1 MTNAVAAQL
10 SAEKIRQLLAAVRLE
25 PGEDAA
31 KNVELPRYDWRRP
44 HYFSQSQ
51 LNELK
56 CFTENV
62 SAAAATKF
70 TRLYRSDY
78 DVTTD
83 SISEHFADEFLC
95 RSSNGEQPDYYLLF
109 GPGPLRQES
118 GASRPQADRH
128 WPSPAGQAGRGGAG
142 PAPSPQAKANASAEP
157 QPWGCVGIPHQTAL
171 AWATQSLGEAKP
183 DEASARSLSQLEKS
197 LLLDIASLFVEA
209 LCESYDGYDFHAI
222 GDIVTGQFPLDLES
236 TKELCKVTF
245 NAKQAG
251 SQAAAKA
258 YLLMPCDKLLPVT
271 KTITKTTH
279 QFSAEDV
286 SKAIIGH
293 LHRMRVSLTTQLGSG
308 TLTFAELMSLSV
320 NDILMLDAPVS
331 EPVKL
336 FVQGLELFKGQLAKS
351 AGKYAVVIIEP
362 AAAAARATAGV
373 AGATLANAR

>member
-1 MTNAVAAQL
+1 MTNAVASQL
-10 SAEKIRQLLAAVRLE
+10 SAEKIRQLLAAVRVE

-31 KNVELPRYDWRRP
+31 KNAELPRYDWHRP

-62 SAAAATKF
+62 SAATAAKF

-78 DVTTD
+78 AVTTEP
-83 SISEHFADEFLC
+83 ISEHFADEFLR

-118 GASRPQADRH
+118 H
-128 WPSPAGQAGRGGAG
+128 VGRGAAAT
-142 PAPSPQAKANASAEP
+142 APSPHAKANASAEL

-183 DEASARSLSQLEKS
+183 DEASARGLSQLEKS
-197 LLLDIASLFVEA
+197 LLLDIASLFIEA

-222 GDIVTGQFPLDLES
+222 GDIVTGQLPLDLES

-245 NAKQAG
+245 NTKQAG
-251 SQAAAKA
+251 SQAAAQA
-258 YLLMPCDKLLPVT
+258 YLLMPCDKLLPVA
-271 KTITKTTH
+271 KITAKTTVNL
-279 QFSAEDV
+279 SAEDV

-336 FVQGLELFKGQLAKS
+336 VVQGIELCKGRLAKS
-351 AGKYAVVIIEP
+351 AGKYAVVIAEP
-362 AAAAARATAGV
+362 AATV

>member
-10 SAEKIRQLLAAVRLE
+10 SAEKIRQLLAAVRVE

-31 KNVELPRYDWRRP
+31 KNAELPRYDWHRP

-62 SAAAATKF
+62 SAATAAKF

-78 DVTTD
+78 AVTTEP
-83 SISEHFADEFLC
+83 ISEHFADEFLR

-118 GASRPQADRH
+118 H
-128 WPSPAGQAGRGGAG
+128 VGRGAAAT
-142 PAPSPQAKANASAEP
+142 APSPHAKANASAEL

-183 DEASARSLSQLEKS
+183 DEASARGLSQLEKS
-197 LLLDIASLFVEA
+197 LLLDIASLFIEA

-222 GDIVTGQFPLDLES
+222 GDIVTGQLPLDLES

-245 NAKQAG
+245 NTKQAG
-251 SQAAAKA
+251 SQAAAQA
-258 YLLMPCDKLLPVT
+258 YLLMPCDKLLPVA
-271 KTITKTTH
+271 KITAKTTVNL
-279 QFSAEDV
+279 SAEDV

-336 FVQGLELFKGQLAKS
+336 VVQGIELCKGRLAKS
-351 AGKYAVVIIEP
+351 AGKYAVVIAEP
-362 AAAAARATAGV
+362 AATV

>member
-1 MTNAVAAQL
+1 MTNAVAAQF
-10 SAEKIRQLLAAVRLE
+10 SAEKMRQLLAAVRAE

-31 KNVELPRYDWRRP
+31 KNAEVSLYDWRRP

-56 CFTENV
+56 YFTENV
-62 SAAAATKF
+62 SAAAAAKF

-78 DVTTD
+78 DVTTE
-83 SISEHFADEFLC
+83 SVSEHFADEFL
-95 RSSNGEQPDYYLLF
+95 RHSSNGEQPDYYLLF
-109 GPGPLRQES
+109 GP
-118 GASRPQADRH
+118 RP
-128 WPSPAGQAGRGGAG
+128 RGGAG
-142 PAPSPQAKANASAEP
+142 PAPATQAKANGSAEL

-222 GDIVTGQFPLDLES
+222 GDIVTGQLPLDLES
-236 TKELCKVTF
+236 TKDLCKVTF

-251 SQAAAKA
+251 SQAPAQA
-258 YLLMPCDKLLPVT
+258 YLLMPCDKLLPVA
-271 KTITKTTH
+271 KTPAKTTENL
-279 QFSAEDV
+279 SAEDV

-308 TLTFAELMSLSV
+308 TLTFAELMSLGI

-336 FVQGLELFKGQLAKS
+336 IVQGIELFKGRLAKS
-351 AGKYAVVIIEP
+351 AGKYAVVIAEP
-362 AAAAARATAGV
+362 PATV
-373 AGATLANAR
+373 AGATFANAR

>member
-1 MTNAVAAQL
+1 MTNAVASQL
-10 SAEKIRQLLAAVRLE
+10 SAEKIRQLLAAVRVE

-31 KNVELPRYDWRRP
+31 KNAELPRYDWHRP

-62 SAAAATKF
+62 SAATAAKF

-78 DVTTD
+78 AVTTEP
-83 SISEHFADEFLC
+83 ISEHFADEFLR

-109 GPGPLRQES
+109 GPRPIRQES
-118 GASRPQADRH
+118 H
-128 WPSPAGQAGRGGAG
+128 VGRGAAAT
-142 PAPSPQAKANASAEP
+142 APSPHAKANASAEL

-183 DEASARSLSQLEKS
+183 DEASARGLSQLEKS
-197 LLLDIASLFVEA
+197 LLLDIASLFIKA

-222 GDIVTGQFPLDLES
+222 GDIVTGQLPLDLES

-245 NAKQAG
+245 NTKQAG
-251 SQAAAKA
+251 SQAAAQA
-258 YLLMPCDKLLPVT
+258 YLLMPCDKLLPVA
-271 KTITKTTH
+271 KITAKTTVNL
-279 QFSAEDV
+279 SAEDV

-293 LHRMRVSLTTQLGSG
+293 LHQMRVSLTTQLGSG

-336 FVQGLELFKGQLAKS
+336 VVQGIELCKGRLAKS
-351 AGKYAVVIIEP
+351 AGKYAVVIAEP
-362 AAAAARATAGV
+362 AATV

>member
-62 SAAAATKF
+62 SAATATKF

-118 GASRPQADRH
+118 RH

-279 QFSAEDV
+279 QLSAEDV

-293 LHRMRVSLTTQLGSG
+293 LHQMRVSLTTQLGSG

-336 FVQGLELFKGQLAKS
+336 IIQGIELFKGRLAKS
-351 AGKYAVVIIEP
+351 AGKYAVVIAEP
-362 AAAAARATAGV
+362 AAAR
-373 AGATLANAR
+373 ATLANAR

>member
-10 SAEKIRQLLAAVRLE
+10 STEKIRQLLAALRLE

-31 KNVELPRYDWRRP
+31 KNVEASQYDWRRP

-51 LNELK
+51 LNELRH
-56 CFTENV
+56 FTENV
-62 SAAAATKF
+62 SAAAAAKF
-70 TRLYRSDY
+70 TRLYRSNY

-83 SISEHFADEFLC
+83 SVSEHFADEFL
-95 RSSNGEQPDYYLLF
+95 RHSSNGEQPDYYLVF
-109 GPGPLRQES
+109 GPALRSATQAR
-118 GASRPQADRH
+118 GAE
-128 WPSPAGQAGRGGAG
+128 AG
-142 PAPSPQAKANASAEP
+142 PARSPQAKAGASAEL
-157 QPWGCVGIPHQTAL
+157 QPWGCVGIPHETAL

-197 LLLDIASLFVEA
+197 LLLDIASLFIEA
-209 LCESYDGYDFHAI
+209 LCESYDGYDFHTI
-222 GDIVTGQFPLDLES
+222 GGIVTGQLPLDLEN

-245 NAKQAG
+245 NAKQTG
-251 SQAAAKA
+251 SQAAANA
-258 YLLMPCDKLLPVT
+258 YLLMPCDKLLPVA
-271 KTITKTTH
+271 KTPAKTT
-279 QFSAEDV
+279 QNLSAEDV

-336 FVQGLELFKGQLAKS
+336 IVQGIELFKGRLAKS
-351 AGKYAVVIIEP
+351 AGKYAVVIAEP
-362 AAAAARATAGV
+362 PATV
-373 AGATLANAR
+373 AGATFANAK

>member
-31 KNVELPRYDWRRP
+31 KNVELASYDWRRP

-56 CFTENV
+56 YFTENV
-62 SAAAATKF
+62 SAAVAAKF

-78 DVTTD
+78 GVTTE
-83 SISEHFADEFLC
+83 SISEHFADEFL
-95 RSSNGEQPDYYLLF
+95 RHSSNGEQPDYYLLF
-109 GPGPLRQES
+109 G
-118 GASRPQADRH
+118 
-128 WPSPAGQAGRGGAG
+128 AG
-142 PAPSPQAKANASAEP
+142 PARSPQTRANASAEP
-157 QPWGCVGIPHQTAL
+157 PSWGCVGIPHRTAL

-197 LLLDIASLFVEA
+197 LLLDIASLFIEA
-209 LCESYDGYDFHAI
+209 LCESCDNYDFHAI
-222 GDIVTGQFPLDLES
+222 GGIVTGQLPLDLES

-258 YLLMPCDKLLPVT
+258 YLLMPCDKLQPVA
-271 KTITKTTH
+271 KTTAKTTENL
-279 QFSAEDV
+279 SAEDV

-293 LHRMRVSLTTQLGSG
+293 LHQMRVSLTTQLGSG

-320 NDILMLDAPVS
+320 NDILMLDAPVG

-336 FVQGLELFKGQLAKS
+336 IVQGLELFKGRLAKS
-351 AGKYAVVIIEP
+351 AGKYAVVIAEP
-362 AAAAARATAGV
+362 AATVARAAAGV
-373 AGATLANAR
+373 EGATLANAR

>member
-31 KNVELPRYDWRRP
+31 KNVELASYDWRRP
-44 HYFSQSQ
+44 HYFSQNQ

-56 CFTENV
+56 YFTENV
-62 SAAAATKF
+62 SAAAAAKF

-83 SISEHFADEFLC
+83 SISEHFAGEFL
-95 RSSNGEQPDYYLLF
+95 RHSSNGEQPDYDLLF
-109 GPGPLRQES
+109 GPRPLRQES
-118 GASRPQADRH
+118 
-128 WPSPAGQAGRGGAG
+128 QAGRGGAG
-142 PAPSPQAKANASAEP
+142 PAPSPQTKANASAEP
-157 QPWGCVGIPHQTAL
+157 PPWGCVGIPHQTAL

-209 LCESYDGYDFHAI
+209 LCESCDNYDFHAI
-222 GDIVTGQFPLDLES
+222 GGIVTGEFPLELEG

-245 NAKQAG
+245 NAKQAD
-251 SQAAAKA
+251 SQAPAQA

-279 QFSAEDV
+279 QLSAEDV
-286 SKAIIGH
+286 SKAIVGH

-320 NDILMLDAPVS
+320 NDILMLDAPVN

-336 FVQGLELFKGQLAKS
+336 IVQGLELFKGRLAKS
-351 AGKYAVVIIEP
+351 AGKYAVVIAEP
-362 AAAAARATAGV
+362 AATVARATAGV
-373 AGATLANAR
+373 AGATFANAS

>member
-1 MTNAVAAQL
+1 MTNAVAAQF
-10 SAEKIRQLLAAVRLE
+10 SAENMRQLLAAIRAE

-31 KNVELPRYDWRRP
+31 KNAELPRYDWRRP

-62 SAAAATKF
+62 SAAAAAKF

-78 DVTTD
+78 DVTTE
-83 SISEHFADEFLC
+83 SVSEHFAGEFL
-95 RSSNGEQPDYYLLF
+95 RHTSNGEHPDYYLLF
-109 GPGPLRQES
+109 GPGRLHQES
-118 GASRPQADRH
+118 H
-128 WPSPAGQAGRGGAG
+128 VGRRA
-142 PAPSPQAKANASAEP
+142 AATALSPQAKANASAELP
-157 QPWGCVGIPHQTAL
+157 PWGCVGIPHQTAL
-171 AWATQSLGEAKP
+171 AWATQSLGDAKP
-183 DEASARSLSQLEKS
+183 DEPSARSLSQLEIS

-222 GDIVTGQFPLDLES
+222 GGIVTGRLPLDLET

-251 SQAAAKA
+251 SQAPAQAH
-258 YLLMPCDKLLPVT
+258 LLMPCDKLLPVA
-271 KTITKTTH
+271 KTTAKTTENL
-279 QFSAEDV
+279 SPEDV
-286 SKAIIGH
+286 SKAIIGR

-308 TLTFAELMSLSV
+308 TLTFAELMNLSV

-336 FVQGLELFKGQLAKS
+336 FVEGLQLFGGRLAKS
-351 AGKYAVVIIEP
+351 AGNYAVVIAEP
-362 AAAAARATAGV
+362 AATAAA
-373 AGATLANAR
+373 GAALANTR

>member
-1 MTNAVAAQL
+1 MTNAVASQL

-31 KNVELPRYDWRRP
+31 KNAELPMYDWCHP

-56 CFTENV
+56 HFAENV
-62 SAAAATKF
+62 STAAAAKF

-78 DVTTD
+78 DVTTE
-83 SISEHFADEFLC
+83 SVSEHFADEFL
-95 RSSNGEQPDYYLLF
+95 RHTSNGEQPDHYLLF
-109 GPGPLRQES
+109 GPRPLRQE
-118 GASRPQADRH
+118 AQV
-128 WPSPAGQAGRGGAG
+128 GRGGAG
-142 PAPSPQAKANASAEP
+142 PATSPQAKANASAEP
-157 QPWGCVGIPHQTAL
+157 QPSGCVGIPHQTAV

-183 DEASARSLSQLEKS
+183 DEAPARSLSQLEKS

-222 GDIVTGQFPLDLES
+222 GDIVTGQLPLDLES
-236 TKELCKVTF
+236 TKELCKITF

-251 SQAAAKA
+251 SQAPAQA

-271 KTITKTTH
+271 RTVTKTR
-279 QFSAEDV
+279 QNLSAEDV
-286 SKAIIGH
+286 LKAIIGRF
-293 LHRMRVSLTTQLGSG
+293 HRMRVSLTTQLGSG
-308 TLTFAELMSLSV
+308 TLTFAELMNLSI
-320 NDILMLDAPVS
+320 NDILILDTRVN

-336 FVQGLELFKGQLAKS
+336 IVEGLQLFRGQLAKS
-351 AGKYAVVIIEP
+351 AGKYAVVIAEP
-362 AAAAARATAGV
+362 AATVARATAGV

>member
-1 MTNAVAAQL
+1 MTNAVAAQF

-31 KNVELPRYDWRRP
+31 KNVALASYDWRRP

-56 CFTENV
+56 CFAENV
-62 SAAAATKF
+62 SAAAAAKF
-70 TRLYRSDY
+70 TRRYRSDY
-78 DVTTD
+78 NVTTD
-83 SISEHFADEFLC
+83 SVSEHFADEFL
-95 RSSNGEQPDYYLLF
+95 RHNSNGEQPDYYLLF
-109 GPGPLRQES
+109 GPGP
-118 GASRPQADRH
+118 
-128 WPSPAGQAGRGGAG
+128 RGGAG
-142 PAPSPQAKANASAEP
+142 PAPSPQAKANGSAEL

-171 AWATQSLGEAKP
+171 AWAAQSLGEAKP
-183 DEASARSLSQLEKS
+183 DEASTMSLSQLEIS

-209 LCESYDGYDFHAI
+209 LCESYDGYDFNAI
-222 GDIVTGQFPLDLES
+222 GNIVTGQLPLDLES

-251 SQAAAKA
+251 SQAPAQA
-258 YLLMPCDKLLPVT
+258 YLLMPCDKLLPVA
-271 KTITKTTH
+271 KTPAKTT
-279 QFSAEDV
+279 QNLSAEDV

-331 EPVKL
+331 EPAKL
-336 FVQGLELFKGQLAKS
+336 IVQGIELFKGRLAKS
-351 AGKYAVVIIEP
+351 AGKYAVVIAEP
-362 AAAAARATAGV
+362 AAAVAMAAAGV
-373 AGATLANAR
+373 AGAALANAR